1 MHKETL
7 FGTFRNK
14 LLTMASAKPYG
25 SVSEWVDELLSKG
38 KNAFALQQVKESFPQ
53 HSEAALK
60 RSLNRLSTKN
70 RIVSVHKGYYV
81 IVSYEYAA
89 KGIVPPLLYID
100 GLMKFLNRPYYV
112 SLLSAAALYGAAH
125 QAPQVFMV
133 NTTFPALRPSAKK
146 NSKVK
151 FISVKKIPAALLEQ
165 KKTES
170 GYIQVSSPELTAID
184 LVNFAK
190 HIGGLSRAATIL
202 NELAEEIR
210 FEKINEQLA
219 QFAETAT
226 LQRLGYIADQIL
238 HKKELADAIEN
249 LCKRMNLK
257 FFRVSLM
264 IKGNRYG
271 YACNERWKVIEN
283 SQIEIDE

>member
-1 MHKETL
+1 
-7 FGTFRNK
+7 
-14 LLTMASAKPYG
+14 MASAKPYG

-100 GLMKFLNRPYYV
+100 GLMKFLNRPYYI

-133 NTTFPALRPSAKK
+133 NTAFPALRASAKK
-146 NSKVK
+146 NSKIK
-151 FISVKKIPAALLEQ
+151 FISVKEIPPHLLEQ

-170 GYIQVSSPELTAID
+170 GYVQVSSPELTALD

-190 HIGGLSRAATIL
+190 QVGGLSRAATVI
-202 NELAEEIR
+202 NELVEYIGL
-210 FEKINEQLA
+210 EKINEELA
-219 QFAETAT
+219 SYAETAT

-238 HKKELADAIEN
+238 HQQELADAVEN
-249 LCKRMNLK
+249 ICHKQNLK

-264 IKGNRYG
+264 VKGKRYG
-271 YACNERWKVIEN
+271 FPCNERWKVIEN
-283 SQIEIDE
+283 SVIEID

>member
-14 LLTMASAKPYG
+14 LLTMANAKPYG
-25 SVSEWVDELLSKG
+25 SINKWVDDLLSKG
-38 KNAFALQQVKESFPQ
+38 KNAFSLQQVKGSFTQ

-70 RIVSVHKGYYV
+70 KIVSVHKGYYV
-81 IVSYEYAA
+81 IVSYEFAA

-100 GLMKFLNRPYYV
+100 GLMKFLNRPYYI

-133 NTTFPALRPSAKK
+133 NTAFPALRASAKK
-146 NSKVK
+146 NSKIK
-151 FISVKKIPAALLEQ
+151 FISVKELPPNLLEQ

-170 GYIQVSSPELTAID
+170 GYVQVSSPELTALD

-190 HIGGLSRAATIL
+190 QVGGLSRAATVI
-202 NELAEEIR
+202 NELVEYIKL
-210 FEKINEQLA
+210 EKINEELA
-219 QFAETAT
+219 NYAETAT

-238 HKKELADAIEN
+238 HQQELADAVEN
-249 LCKRMNLK
+249 ICHQQNLK

-264 IKGNRYG
+264 AKGKRYG
-271 YACNERWKVIEN
+271 FPCNERWKVVEN
-283 SQIEIDE
+283 SVIEID

>member
-1 MHKETL
+1 MVSSK
-7 FGTFRNK
+7 
-14 LLTMASAKPYG
+14 SYG
-25 SVSEWVDELLSKG
+25 SISEWVDELLSRG
-38 KNAFALQQVKESFPQ
+38 KNAFSLSQVKEAFPQ
-53 HSEAALK
+53 HSESALK
-60 RSLNRLSTKN
+60 RSLSRLSSKN

-133 NTTFPALRPSAKK
+133 NTTFPALRPSTKK

-151 FISVKKIPAALLEQ
+151 FLSVKNIPAALLEQ

-170 GYIQVSSPELTAID
+170 GYVQVSSPELTAID

-190 HIGGLSRAATIL
+190 HVGGLSRVATVMT
-202 NELAEEIR
+202 ELVEDIKL
-210 FEKINEQLA
+210 EKINEELA
-219 QFAETAT
+219 RHAETAT

-238 HKKELADAIEN
+238 HQQALADAIEN
-249 LCKRMNLK
+249 ICRKLNLK

-264 IKGNRYG
+264 AKSKRYG
-271 YACNERWKVIEN
+271 FPCNERWKVIEN
-283 SQIEIDE
+283 SVIDIDE

>member
-1 MHKETL
+1 
-7 FGTFRNK
+7 
-14 LLTMASAKPYG
+14 MAGSKPYG
-25 SVSEWVDELLSKG
+25 SVIEWVDELLSKG
-38 KNAFALQQVKESFPQ
+38 KNAFSLQQAKESFPEL
-53 HSEAALK
+53 SEAALK

-100 GLMKFLNRPYYV
+100 GLMKFLNRPYYI

-133 NTTFPALRPSAKK
+133 NTSFPALRPSAKK
-146 NSKVK
+146 NSKIK
-151 FISVKKIPAALLEQ
+151 FISVKEIPPHLLEQ
-165 KKTES
+165 KKTDS
-170 GYIQVSSPELTAID
+170 GYVQVSSPELTAID

-190 HIGGLSRAATIL
+190 HIGGLSRAATVI
-202 NELAEEIR
+202 NELAEYIR
-210 FEKINEQLA
+210 LDKINEELA
-219 QFAETAT
+219 RHAETAT

-238 HKKELADAIEN
+238 HQRPLADAVEN
-249 LCKRMNLK
+249 ICQKLNLK

-264 IKGNRYG
+264 AKGKRYG
-271 YACNERWKVIEN
+271 YPCHERWKVIEN
-283 SQIEIDE
+283 SVIEID

>member
-1 MHKETL
+1 MV
-7 FGTFRNK
+7 
-14 LLTMASAKPYG
+14 SQKPQG
-25 SVSEWVDELLSKG
+25 NLGEWVDELLSNG
-38 KNAFALQQVKESFPQ
+38 RNAFSLSQVKEAFPQ
-53 HSEAALK
+53 LSEAALK
-60 RSLNRLSTKN
+60 RSLSRLSTKN

-81 IVSYEYAA
+81 IVSYEYMA
-89 KGIVPPLLYID
+89 KGIVPPILYID

-133 NTTFPALRPSAKK
+133 NTTFPALRPSTKK

-151 FISVKKIPAALLEQ
+151 FISVKKIPATLLEQ

-170 GYIQVSSPELTAID
+170 GYVQVSSPELTAID

-190 HIGGLSRAATIL
+190 HVGGLSRVATVI
-202 NELAEEIR
+202 NELTEYIR
-210 FEKINEQLA
+210 LDKINEELVRH
-219 QFAETAT
+219 AETAT

-238 HKKELADAIEN
+238 HQQALADAIESICAR
-249 LCKRMNLK
+249 LKLK

-264 IKGNRYG
+264 AKSKRYG
-271 YACNERWKVIEN
+271 FPCNERWKVIEN
-283 SQIEIDE
+283 SVIEPD

>member
-1 MHKETL
+1 MTL
-7 FGTFRNK
+7 IKTNGNI
-14 LLTMASAKPYG
+14 G
-25 SVSEWVDELLSKG
+25 EWIDELLTKG
-38 KNAFALQQVKESFPQ
+38 KNAFSLQQIRDAFPN

-60 RSLNRLSTKN
+60 RTLSRLSTKN
-70 RIVSVHKGYYV
+70 KIVSVHKGYYV

-112 SLLSAAALYGAAH
+112 SLLSAASLYGAAH

-133 NTTFPALRPSAKK
+133 NTTFPTLRPSAKK
-146 NSKVK
+146 GIKIKFVPVK
-151 FISVKKIPAALLEQ
+151 EIPAQLLEQ

-170 GYIQVSSPELTAID
+170 GYVQVSSPELTAVD
-184 LVNFAK
+184 LINYAK
-190 HIGGLSRAATIL
+190 HIGGLSRAATII

-210 FEKINEQLA
+210 FEKINEDLA
-219 QFAETAT
+219 RFTETAT

-238 HKKELADAIEN
+238 HKKELADAIEK
-249 LCKRMNLK
+249 LCIKMNLK

-264 IKGNRYG
+264 TKGKRYG
-271 YACNERWKVIEN
+271 YPCNERWKVIEN
-283 SQIEIDE
+283 SQIEVDE

>member
-1 MHKETL
+1 MVGSKP
-7 FGTFRNK
+7 FGR
-14 LLTMASAKPYG
+14 
-25 SVSEWVDELLSKG
+25 VSEWVNELLSKG
-38 KNAFALQQVKESFPQ
+38 KNAFSLQQVKESFPE

-100 GLMKFLNRPYYV
+100 GLMKFLKRPYYI

-146 NSKVK
+146 NSKIK
-151 FISVKKIPAALLEQ
+151 FISVKEIPAPLLEQ

-170 GYIQVSSPELTAID
+170 GYVQVSSPELTVLD

-190 HIGGLSRAATIL
+190 QIGGLSRAATVI
-202 NELAEEIR
+202 NELVEYVR
-210 FEKINEQLA
+210 LEKINEQLA
-219 QFAETAT
+219 SHAETST
-226 LQRLGYIADQIL
+226 LQRIGYIADKIL
-238 HKKELADAIEN
+238 HQQPLADAVEN
-249 LCKRMNLK
+249 ICQKLNLK

-264 IKGNRYG
+264 AKAKRYG
-271 YACNERWKVIEN
+271 FPCDDRWKVIEN
-283 SQIEIDE
+283 SVIEID